1 MTSVYEKSLE
11 LMDDYFD
18 SVSAEEFL
26 NDYLAVEEFKGP
38 LVKDF
43 LSGYSFSGHSYESCA
58 YVNFEL
64 FGVETLF
71 NAEINKFTSLTLCD
85 KDNKCLIYKKRIDT
99 TSDNT
104 HHAANDN
111 GNSFNLAA

>member
-11 LMDDYFD
+11 LMDDYFN

-26 NDYLAVEEFKGP
+26 NNYLSVEEFKGP

-43 LSGYSFSGHSYESCA
+43 LSEYSFSGHSYESCA

-64 FGVETLF
+64 SGVETLF
-71 NAEINKFTSLTLCD
+71 NAEINKFASLTLCGM
-85 KDNKCLIYKKRIDT
+85 DNKRLVSKKRIDT
-99 TSDNT
+99 ASDNI

-111 GNSFNLAA
+111 GNIFNFAA